1 MKKTALIILILMVSS
16 FSLTLSS
23 VISVPA
29 VPGKYD
35 FSEEQMYIEKALDMN
50 EDSNIQPIRDKNLE
64 NKVKDYIKKVRQV
77 IAHMQGKRQ
86 RIIKVSSLLTLVLL
100 MLLTCAFYYSS
111 HLKRR
116 KRSILEVKPV
126 HVDGGNRENDEE
138 YEPQGNQQ
146 TGSQAEQGIKK
157 YEQSTLTAQKA
168 KQHLQRLLRYT
179 EEEKPYLEF
188 ELTLGD
194 IARQLSIPQKE
205 LSQVINERLNKNFC
219 TFINEYRIREAQ
231 RLLLEN
237 TGKKLSI
244 LDIAFESGF
253 NCKTS
258 FNTVFKKHLQMTP
271 THFRQTNR
279 LAVRGA

>member
-1 MKKTALIILILMVSS
+1 MKKIALMIIILLIVFG

-35 FSEEQMYIEKALDMN
+35 FSKEQMYIEEALDMN
-50 EDSNIQPIRDKNLE
+50 EDADAHPIRDKTLE
-64 NKVKDYIKKVRQV
+64 TKVKDYIKKVREAIV
-77 IAHMQGKRQ
+77 HMQGRQ
-86 RIIKVSSLLTLVLL
+86 QMIITVSSVLTVFLLI
-100 MLLTCAFYYSS
+100 LLTCVFFYSS

-116 KRSILEVKPV
+116 AGVPMEVKTLESR
-126 HVDGGNRENDEE
+126 DRENGKAGEE
-138 YEPQGNQQ
+138 PGGRGTNWPLKQGKV
-146 TGSQAEQGIKK
+146 KK
-157 YEQSTLTAQKA
+157 YEQSNLTAQRA
-168 KQHLQRLLRYT
+168 EQHLRRLLRYM

-194 IARQLSIPQKE
+194 IARELSIPQKE

-219 TFINEYRIREAQ
+219 TFLNEYRIREAR

-237 TGKKLSI
+237 TDKKLSV
-244 LDIAFESGF
+244 LDIAYESGF

-258 FNTVFKKHLQMTP
+258 FNVVFKKHLQMTP
-271 THFRQTNR
+271 TQFRKTHYRQ
-279 LAVRGA
+279 AA